1 MKRLQLR
8 LHARLRLRLRLLLA
22 LGAALLAGACA
33 SSAKP
38 EARAWDIYLEAAANV
53 NPDGHGRPAPILI
66 GLYTLKSTA
75 VFEASDFPS
84 LQERAKAVLAD
95 DLVSFEQII
104 LLPGERKLIQRS
116 AEPGVRALGVVAGY
130 RELDRHSWKA
140 TYALPADGAGS
151 VFSFWP
157 STHERLAVQVKL
169 SGGLIVRTM
178 DWAHR

>member
-140 TYALPADGAGS
+140 TYALPADDSGS

>member
-1 MKRLQLR
+1 MKRQ
-8 LHARLRLRLRLLLA
+8 HPRLRLLLT
-22 LGAALLAGACA
+22 LSCALLAGACA
-33 SSAKP
+33 STPKP
-38 EARAWDIYLEAAANV
+38 EARACDLYLEAASNV
-53 NPDGHGRPAPILI
+53 NPDGQGRPAPILV

-75 VFEASDFPS
+75 AFEASDFPS
-84 LQERAKAVLAD
+84 LQDRAKAVLAD

-116 AEPGVRALGVVAGY
+116 ADPSVHALGVVAGY
-130 RELDRHSWKA
+130 RDLARHTWKA

-157 STHERLAVQVKL
+157 STHERLVVQVKL
-169 SGGLIVRTM
+169 GGGLIVRTM

>member
-1 MKRLQLR
+1 MKRLRLR
-8 LHARLRLRLRLLLA
+8 SRLRLRLRLWLA
-22 LGAALLAGACA
+22 LGTALLAGACA
-33 SSAKP
+33 SPAKP
-38 EARAWDIYLEAAANV
+38 EARAWDIFLEAAANV

-84 LQERAKAVLAD
+84 LQDRAKAVLAD